1 MKIARIA
8 LGLAGLALGLLAYQ
22 VQIDNLAGTTP
33 ARAIASVAAG
43 WAFLGAGLAAW
54 TRRTRN
60 PLGPLMIATGFALLF
75 RQFRY
80 SHDPLAFTSFLLL
93 GELGYALV
101 AHIALAYPSGR
112 VTDRLERAFL
122 AVAYTT
128 AVVFPLAILL
138 FYDATR
144 PLRYFDPTPRES
156 LLLVSGDADVV
167 AGLQKAYAVLAY
179 GVLAGALIAL
189 IARKWLRA
197 TPRARRVLAPLL
209 VVVVAA
215 ALRAVFDSAL
225 SFATPPPAVIYDNLF
240 WWQIAALIAL
250 PIVLLVG
257 LLRAR
262 LAHASVADLVLRLG
276 RTPPDGIRDELAH
289 ALGDQSLEV
298 LFWRPERNEF
308 VDDSGRTAVVPP
320 DGPER
325 AVTQLSHDGEPIAAL
340 VHDPAL
346 REDPE
351 LIEAAGAA
359 ASLALENARLH
370 DEVQTQLR
378 KVTESRARLVATA
391 DAERRRVERDLHDG
405 AQQRLVALALELR
418 TAERRLGEDGGT
430 EAAGI
435 LAAAADELQ
444 VAVNELR
451 ELARGI
457 HPPILTEGGLA
468 AALESLGTRA
478 PLPVTIDAQPER
490 LPPAVEAT
498 AYFVACEALAN
509 VVKHAHAT
517 KATIDAHRENGTLV
531 IAVADDG
538 RGGAQADGGSGLRG
552 LADRVEAHGGRLRVE
567 SPPGGGT
574 RVVGEIPCAS

>member
-1 MKIARIA
+1 
-8 LGLAGLALGLLAYQ
+8 
-22 VQIDNLAGTTP
+22 
-33 ARAIASVAAG
+33 
-43 WAFLGAGLAAW
+43 
-54 TRRTRN
+54 
-60 PLGPLMIATGFALLF
+60 
-75 RQFRY
+75 
-80 SHDPLAFTSFLLL
+80 
-93 GELGYALV
+93 
-101 AHIALAYPSGR
+101 
-112 VTDRLERAFL
+112 
-122 AVAYTT
+122 
-128 AVVFPLAILL
+128 
-138 FYDATR
+138 
-144 PLRYFDPTPRES
+144 
-156 LLLVSGDADVV
+156 
-167 AGLQKAYAVLAY
+167 
-179 GVLAGALIAL
+179 
-189 IARKWLRA
+189 
-197 TPRARRVLAPLL
+197 
-209 VVVVAA
+209 
-215 ALRAVFDSAL
+215 
-225 SFATPPPAVIYDNLF
+225 VIYDNLF
-240 WWQIAALIAL
+240 WWQITALIAL
-250 PIVLLVG
+250 PLVLLIG
-257 LLRAR
+257 LMRAR

-308 VDDSGRTAVVPP
+308 VDDSGQTAVVPP

-346 REDPE
+346 REDPG

-370 DEVQTQLR
+370 DEVRTQLK

-418 TAERRLGEDGGT
+418 TAERRLGEDGDT
-430 EAAGI
+430 EATEI

-517 KATIDAHRENGTLV
+517 KATINARRENGTIV

-538 RGGAQADGGSGLRG
+538 QGGAQADGGSGLRG

-574 RVVGEIPCAS
+574 RVVGEIPCAL